1 VKILDANVLIAA
13 AASDHA
19 HHAVAA
25 GWLGRARRENELLAM
40 CPVVALAFLRITT
53 HPRIHET
60 PLTAA
65 QALAW
70 LQCLL
75 RSPSV
80 RWMHSADEHLLNLER
95 LLTGPVVGNLVMD
108 AHLAALALEN
118 GASVVT
124 FDRDFL
130 RFPGLRVE
138 LLTQETN

>member
-1 VKILDANVLIAA
+1 MKILDANVLIAA
-13 AASDHA
+13 AASDHS
-19 HHAVAA
+19 HHTVAA
-25 GWLGRARRENELLAM
+25 GWLGRALRESELLAL

-53 HPRIHET
+53 HPKIHET

-70 LQCLL
+70 LQSLL
-75 RSPSV
+75 RSPSA
-80 RWMHSADEHLLNLER
+80 RWMHPADEHLMNLQR

-138 LLTQETN
+138 LLTLETS